1 MENKKKKM
9 NLTVDRNR
17 TKYCDKSVK
26 CRYRHNELKYNVKLE
41 MEMRHY
47 LSKWQVEG
55 KKEYLVPCQMYLSVL
70 GGTYIRLNQDRVKYI
85 KQFTQLPKKN
95 CRNTVS
101 ISFNCIIRYL
111 DICIL
116 WSYGKTVNVVN
127 YI

>member
-55 KKEYLVPCQMYLSVL
+55 EKGIS
-70 GGTYIRLNQDRVKYI
+70 GT
-85 KQFTQLPKKN
+85 LPN
-95 CRNTVS
+95 VSFSFRRNIHQT
-101 ISFNCIIRYL
+101 
-111 DICIL
+111 
-116 WSYGKTVNVVN
+116 
-127 YI
+127 